1 MVRPKRRPLLIWVY
15 TVVPDTVMPSI
26 VVELSYEE
34 DQKRP
39 LAPKLWAE
47 SLTKKPDIGV
57 ESIAWKLKGL
67 VLVVFSSY
75 SFALMVREQKTLQNR
90 RNYWAA
96 IQRMGRPLFRL
107 P

>member
-1 MVRPKRRPLLIWVY
+1 MSHIFEVLP
-15 TVVPDTVMPSI
+15 
-26 VVELSYEE
+26 YEE

-39 LAPKLWAE
+39 LLPNHKAVALWTA
-47 SLTKKPDIGV
+47 PDIGV
-57 ESIAWKLKGL
+57 DSMAWKLKGL

-96 IQRMGRPLFRL
+96 IQRIGTP
-107 P
+107 